1 MSPRNRAAWGRAER
15 CVRVEPETKGAVSKS
30 LRCERYVRRGKRW
43 AGVRCVVIALRI
55 GLCVRHCVA
64 HWRVRVR
71 WLPRARLFQ
80 LDASHLAQ
88 GPVAF
93 AEELLEGHG
102 RLGLEPE
109 GTRALVLATPV
120 ARLLCYDEVLA
131 RVRDGSKTGAG
142 RDGWGQAR
150 AVRSTFPTAAVPR
163 ARARSRRGALARL
176 GGQPARASA

>member
-1 MSPRNRAAWGRAER
+1 MCVQGKKMGWRAM
-15 CVRVEPETKGAVSKS
+15 
-30 LRCERYVRRGKRW
+30 
-43 AGVRCVVIALRI
+43 CVVIALRI

-120 ARLLCYDEVLA
+120 ARLLCCDEVLA
-131 RVRDGSKTGAG
+131 RVEMGVRQGQGETGGGKQGPSG
-142 RDGWGQAR
+142 RDFSNGGGATR
-150 AVRSTFPTAAVPR
+150 TGEVSERS
-163 ARARSRRGALARL
+163 S
-176 GGQPARASA
+176 